1 MFWIGIFIGA
11 SLWFLAAALFA
22 SRRRKRGGS
31 LDDCERCKLTMCA
44 KCPYPADL
52 EALEAMYN
60 AERHARRTVAGELK
74 AAKARLCRMLGQQ
87 QEVAR

>member
-1 MFWIGIFIGA
+1 MFWLGLFLGA
-11 SLWFLAAALFA
+11 SLGFLAAALFA
-22 SRRRKRGGS
+22 SSRRERNGS
-31 LDDCERCKLTMCA
+31 LDDCEKCKLTMCA

-60 AERHARRTVAGELK
+60 AECHARKTAKGELK
-74 AAKARLCRMLGQQ
+74 AAKERLCRMLGQQ

>member
-1 MFWIGIFIGA
+1 MFWHRKKASGI
-11 SLWFLAAALFA
+11 
-22 SRRRKRGGS
+22 
-31 LDDCERCKLTMCA
+31 DECEECKKAMCA